1 MSNSIFE
8 KWIFEHAQYFA
19 VIEQLNTD
27 IVRVLEGATPIFFP
41 LLGDSRTGKTALLK
55 YVYAR
60 YAENKSSSGHSRV
73 IFV

>member
-27 IVRVLEGATPIFFP
+27 IVRVLEGATPIFFHCSATP
-41 LLGDSRTGKTALLK
+41 VPEKLPC
-55 YVYAR
+55 
-60 YAENKSSSGHSRV
+60 
-73 IFV
+73 